1 MDKTRKINLKKQLH
15 SLKFFYE
22 ELFIENKAL
31 TSEVNYLEAIFKQT
45 KQYTNQKNI
54 KNKNFDFNFKNDK
67 KYQNIKNKRMN
78 LLKNIDKQNKT
89 LKESILFNKYIELQK
104 EKENLI
110 QTIEEKKNNMKSLQN
125 ELNLYKKYNPYN
137 SFSTYKKLKSKI
149 YLNEVLDIPLFS
161 QKKNENNNIT
171 LIKPKF
177 KRAINKEKIEQKKLL
192 INAKTELKNLYD
204 YSLFYFKKSIK
215 ELGFQSILIN
225 KKNNKT
231 YIISIEPNQIKN
243 ANSSDT
249 DSDINDEINTNKSN
263 SINER
268 LFIDNFRAN
277 KNLYKNNNLR
287 KSLKNIN
294 SRSIYKNSAID
305 NNNNNTITGLKLN
318 NINNFNNANTEININ
333 MPSHFPENNNYYTN
347 ILTEGNTDKINELNT
362 KLLKIKENYYN
373 CLDKRYQLKSAL
385 KENISLIYKT
395 KERIKK
401 IKKQNN
407 LK

>member
-1 MDKTRKINLKKQLH
+1 MDKTKKINLKKQLN

-31 TSEVNYLEAIFKQT
+31 TSKVNYLEAIFKQT
-45 KQYTNQKNI
+45 KQYTKQKNI
-54 KNKNFDFNFKNDK
+54 KDKNFDFNFKNDK

-89 LKESILFNKYIELQK
+89 LKASILFNKYIELQK
-104 EKENLI
+104 EKENLLQI
-110 QTIEEKKNNMKSLQN
+110 IEEKKNNIKSLEN
-125 ELNLYKKYNPYN
+125 ELNLYKKNNPYN
-137 SFSTYKKLKSKI
+137 SFSTFKKLKSKI
-149 YLNEVLDIPLFS
+149 YLNGTLDVPLLS
-161 QKKNENNNIT
+161 QKKNENNNIS

-177 KRAINKEKIEQKKLL
+177 KRAINKEKIEQKKIL
-192 INAKTELKNLYD
+192 INSNNELKNLYD
-204 YSLFYFKKSIK
+204 YSLFYFKKSMK
-215 ELGFQSILIN
+215 ELGFQSILTN
-225 KKNNKT
+225 KKYNKT

-243 ANSSDT
+243 VNSS
-249 DSDINDEINTNKSN
+249 DSDINDEISTNKSN

-268 LFIDNFRAN
+268 LFIDNFRTN
-277 KNLYKNNNLR
+277 KIIYRANNLK

-305 NNNNNTITGLKLN
+305 NNNTINVLKLN
-318 NINNFNNANTEININ
+318 NINKLNYTNTEININ
-333 MPSHFPENNNYYTN
+333 LPSHFPENNNYFSN
-347 ILTEGNTDKINELNT
+347 ISTEGNIDKINELNT

>member
-1 MDKTRKINLKKQLH
+1 MDKTKKINLKKQLN

-31 TSEVNYLEAIFKQT
+31 TSKVNYLEAIFKQT
-45 KQYTNQKNI
+45 KQYTKQKNI
-54 KNKNFDFNFKNDK
+54 KDKNFDFNFKNDK

-89 LKESILFNKYIELQK
+89 LKASILFNKYIELQK
-104 EKENLI
+104 EKENLLQI
-110 QTIEEKKNNMKSLQN
+110 IEEKKNNIKSLEN
-125 ELNLYKKYNPYN
+125 ELNLYKKNNPYN
-137 SFSTYKKLKSKI
+137 SFSTFKKLKSKI
-149 YLNEVLDIPLFS
+149 YLNGTLDVPLLS
-161 QKKNENNNIT
+161 QKKNENNNIS

-177 KRAINKEKIEQKKLL
+177 KRAINKEKIEQKKIL
-192 INAKTELKNLYD
+192 INSNNELKNLYD
-204 YSLFYFKKSIK
+204 YSLFYFKKSMK
-215 ELGFQSILIN
+215 ELGFQSILTN
-225 KKNNKT
+225 KKYNKT

-243 ANSSDT
+243 VNSS
-249 DSDINDEINTNKSN
+249 DSDINDEISTNKSN

-268 LFIDNFRAN
+268 LFIDNFRTN
-277 KNLYKNNNLR
+277 KIIYRANNLK

-305 NNNNNTITGLKLN
+305 NNNTINELKLN
-318 NINNFNNANTEININ
+318 NINKLNYTNTEININ
-333 MPSHFPENNNYYTN
+333 LPSHFPENNNYFSN
-347 ILTEGNTDKINELNT
+347 ISTEGNIDKINELNT